1 MKKNR
6 IYMLALA
13 IIGGSCSVSAHNNTM
28 VEINDG
34 LMQGVQH
41 DSVISYK
48 GIPYAQPPVGDLRWR
63 APQPVNAWDGV
74 LQATDY
80 GSDCMQEP
88 FPGDAAPLSGK
99 LSEDCLFLNVWQ
111 PAEPSRTLHPVMVWI
126 HGGGFVNGGSSA
138 TNYDGTSFA
147 KNGIV
152 MVSIN
157 YRLGRFGFFAHPALT
172 AAHEDPALGNY
183 GLMDQIAALKWVKDN
198 IAHFGGDP
206 NQVTV
211 VGESAGGLSIH
222 ALLTSPMA
230 ENLFE
235 RAIIQSGAG
244 RRHFSGR
251 YLSHENASGEASAEA
266 AGLLFAKKF
275 NIEGQ
280 GQAALEALRAL
291 PAEDVV
297 DGLSM
302 MNLDGVTYTGP
313 MIDETLITAHPQYIY
328 NTGRGLSVPLLLGAT
343 TSEIPVSSPFTKW
356 PETVDEALAIFGPVG
371 SKIAKYAYGVTQD
384 TPVTK
389 LALDIIRDTGMVEP
403 ARFVMKAADAQG
415 QTVYGYRFGYVADAL
430 KPTSNGAD
438 HASDIVYAFNT
449 LHAQYHDAVTAA
461 DQAMADQVHQYWVN
475 FIRHGNP
482 NGLGVP
488 HWSHYRSWADNL
500 MMFSNEGA
508 DQSGM
513 VFDPWKVR
521 LTLIESIQ
529 PPL

>member
-13 IIGGSCSVSAHNNTM
+13 LVGLSCNVSAHENTI
-28 VEINDG
+28 VEIKDG
-34 LMQGVQH
+34 LMQGVH
-41 DSVISYK
+41 NGSVISYK

-63 APQPVNAWDGV
+63 APQPVTAWDGV
-74 LQATDY
+74 LQAKDY
-80 GSDCMQEP
+80 GSDCMQVP
-88 FPGDAAPLSGK
+88 FPGDAAPLTGT
-99 LSEDCLFLNVWQ
+99 LSENCLFLNVWQ
-111 PAEPSRTLHPVMVWI
+111 PAEPSRTLRPVMVWI

-138 TNYDGTSFA
+138 ANYDGTSFA
-147 KNGIV
+147 QNGIV

-172 AAHEDPALGNY
+172 AANQDPALGNY
-183 GLMDQIAALKWVKDN
+183 GLMDQIAALQWVQDN

-222 ALLTSPMA
+222 GLLTSPLA

-244 RRHFSGR
+244 RRNFSDR
-251 YLSHENASGEASAEA
+251 YLSHENQFGQTSAET
-266 AGLLFAKKF
+266 AGLLFAQKF
-275 NIEGQ
+275 HIEGQ
-280 GQAALEALRAL
+280 GQSALDALRSL

-297 DGLSM
+297 GDLSM
-302 MNLDGVTYTGP
+302 MNMDSETYTGP
-313 MIDETLITAHPQYIY
+313 MIDGTLITDHPQNIY
-328 NTGRGLSVPLLLGAT
+328 NAGRGLSVPLLLGAT
-343 TSEIPVSSPFTKW
+343 TSEIPVSSPFAEW
-356 PETVDEALAIFGPVG
+356 PETIDQALSIFGPV
-371 SKIAKYAYGVTQD
+371 KAEIAKYAYGVTPE

-389 LALDIIRDTGMVEP
+389 LVLDIIRDTGMVEP
-403 ARFVMKAADAQG
+403 ARFVMKAAESQG
-415 QTVYGYRFGYVADAL
+415 QSVYGYRFGYIADVL
-430 KPTSNGAD
+430 KPTSEGAD

-449 LHAQYHDAVTAA
+449 LRAQYHDAVTDA
-461 DQAMADQVHQYWVN
+461 DQAMAELMHQYWVN
-475 FIRHGNP
+475 FIRNGNP
-482 NGLGVP
+482 NGPDVP

-521 LTLIESIQ
+521 LMLIESIQ
-529 PPL
+529 PSL